1 MSDLSEKTQRLI
13 SLLKEQTETG
23 QQSWE
28 EGSADTEYV
37 FVQDAGSLVI
47 LVREGNEDAPFE
59 LRILDPDGDV
69 VERHDSGEAGG
80 ELLEGLYEAAR
91 NSSGLTS
98 ARIVEALLA
107 ELDKPPDVEL
117 LELMDTTIKRVK
129 AAPNMEEKVALIKP
143 LLRKRIEHLRA
154 ANTTSLQWPQLIEPF
169 PSGGGVR
176 NALTQAFKELR
187 QSGEVACIV
196 NPEPQGD
203 QGFGGGKVIQF
214 DFS

>member
-1 MSDLSEKTQRLI
+1 MSDLSEKTRRLI
-13 SLLKEQTETG
+13 NLLKEQTESG

-37 FVQDAGSLVI
+37 FVHDAGSLVV
-47 LVREGNEDAPFE
+47 LCREGNEIAPFE

-69 VERHDSGEAGG
+69 VESHDSGDAGG

-98 ARIVEALLA
+98 ARIVDALLA
-107 ELDKPPDVEL
+107 ELDRPPDVEL
-117 LELMDTTIKRVK
+117 LELLDPTVKRVK
-129 AAPNMEEKVALIKP
+129 AAPNMEDKVVLIKP

-154 ANTTSLQWPQLIEPF
+154 TNTTSLKWPELIEPF
-169 PSGGGVR
+169 PTGGGVH

-187 QSGEVACIV
+187 RDSEVICTV
-196 NPEPQGD
+196 TPEPQGD
-203 QGFGGGKVIQF
+203 QGFGAGKVIQF